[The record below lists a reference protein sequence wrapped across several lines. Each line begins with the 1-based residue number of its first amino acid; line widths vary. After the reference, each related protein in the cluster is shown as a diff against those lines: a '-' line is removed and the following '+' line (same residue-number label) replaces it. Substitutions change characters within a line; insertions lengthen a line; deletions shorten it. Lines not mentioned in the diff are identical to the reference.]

1 MDSSNLL
8 VWITLMDMSEGLR
21 NTLRLY
27 NSIHRK
33 HNVFDV
39 NKDDFMGIKGVGEKR
54 WEEFE
59 QLREQHLSAN

>member
-1 MDSSNLL
+1 
-8 VWITLMDMSEGLR
+8 MSEGLR